1 MTLSDAIYARVSTG
15 RQEQERTIESQL
27 EALSA
32 RARERTAA
40 GPAPRVFRDDGF
52 SGARLDRPDVRQI
65 VKSLVFRK
73 AHSGEPVLVLASGGH
88 RVDESWMEREVGE
101 PLSRASPE
109 FVRSVTGFAIGGV
122 PPLGHPSELATFID
136 YDLLE
141 YPELWAAAGHPN
153 AVFRL
158 SARELLDATGGRA
171 VPVVPPAA
179 FDRSEDR
186 WVTFDCYGTLVD
198 WKSGLF
204 AALEPGTGPMARWD
218 RERLFAAFLGE
229 EQRLE
234 AQEYRAYRTI
244 VVEAVRSA
252 ATVVGIAAAG
262 AGADRIPESI
272 PEWPAFPDAR
282 NSLERLRTRGVRVA
296 VLSNIDRDLLDQ
308 TLERQRLP
316 VDEVVT
322 ASEVR
327 SYKPAPAHWI
337 RFLKRIG
344 VSPGRV
350 CHVSGSHYYDVAP
363 ARRLGFRTAY
373 VARYREEAEA
383 TSEEVAPDLRTLVDR
398 WDS

>member
-1 MTLSDAIYARVSTG
+1 MDDDGPRQPAARHVD
-15 RQEQERTIESQL
+15 R
-27 EALSA
+27 AL
-32 RARERTAA
+32 RERGLEGRIRELPTSTRTAPEA
-40 GPAPRVFRDDGF
+40 ASAVGC
-52 SGARLDRPDVRQI
+52 DVRQI

-158 SARELLDATGGRA
+158 SARELLEATGGRA

-204 AALEPGTGPMARWD
+204 AALEPATGPMARWD

-282 NSLERLRTRGVRVA
+282 DSLERLRTRGVRVA

-316 VDEVVT
+316 VDEVVA

-337 RFLKRIG
+337 RFLKRTG

-350 CHVSGSHYYDVAP
+350 CHVSGSYYYDVAP

>member
-1 MTLSDAIYARVSTG
+1 MDDDGPRQPAARRVD
-15 RQEQERTIESQL
+15 R
-27 EALSA
+27 AL
-32 RARERTAA
+32 RERGLEGRIRELPTSTRTASEA
-40 GPAPRVFRDDGF
+40 ASAVGC
-52 SGARLDRPDVRQI
+52 DVRQI

-109 FVRSVTGFAIGGV
+109 FVRSVTGFAIGGI

-158 SARELLDATGGRA
+158 SARELLETTGGRA
-171 VPVVPPAA
+171 VPVAPPAA
-179 FDRSEDR
+179 FDRSEAR

-204 AALEPGTGPMARWD
+204 AALEPGTGPMTRWD

-234 AQEYRAYRTI
+234 AQGYRAYRTI

-262 AGADRIPESI
+262 ADRIPESI
-272 PEWPAFPDAR
+272 PEWPAFPDTR
-282 NSLERLRTRGVRVA
+282 ESLERLRSRGVRVA

-350 CHVSGSHYYDVAP
+350 CHVSGSYY
-363 ARRLGFRTAY
+363 T
-373 VARYREEAEA
+373 
-383 TSEEVAPDLRTLVDR
+383 T
-398 WDS
+398 